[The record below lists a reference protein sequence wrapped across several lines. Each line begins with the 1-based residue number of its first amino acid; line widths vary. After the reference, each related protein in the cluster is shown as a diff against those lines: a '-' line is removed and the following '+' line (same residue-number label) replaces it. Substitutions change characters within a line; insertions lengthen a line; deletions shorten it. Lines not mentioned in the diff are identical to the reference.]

1 MSVSCAENDKK
12 GKCKI
17 NKRIKIMEP
26 NRTPKQYLIKFTLA
40 TNELKIRFQ
49 SDYDYSQEDFIP
61 HLYDEIK
68 HLIQLS
74 HDKAKTDE
82 KETIFASN
90 IKLFMDGKEEA
101 IFTSEKSLQI
111 YPPLK

>member
-1 MSVSCAENDKK
+1 MK
-12 GKCKI
+12 G
-17 NKRIKIMEP
+17 
-26 NRTPKQYLIKFTLA
+26 RTSK
-40 TNELKIRFQ
+40 
-49 SDYDYSQEDFIP
+49 
-61 HLYDEIK
+61 
-68 HLIQLS
+68 
-74 HDKAKTDE
+74 KTDE